1 MEINYFT
8 QEYKKIMKKNFLK
21 IPKDYICYI
30 NKEIYWIYIIRN
42 YINDKIYIGKTKNI
56 NTRALNYIN
65 AVVKGD
71 KYNSL
76 ISDMIEYGIE
86 KFFIEPLEIAFNNN
100 SASIKEKY
108 YIDKFDSISNGYNT
122 IMNSTN

>member
-42 YINDKIYIGKTKNI
+42 YINDKIYICLHI
-56 NTRALNYIN
+56 
-65 AVVKGD
+65 V
-71 KYNSL
+71 
-76 ISDMIEYGIE
+76 
-86 KFFIEPLEIAFNNN
+86 
-100 SASIKEKY
+100 
-108 YIDKFDSISNGYNT
+108 
-122 IMNSTN
+122 